1 MNEFDKVPDFPSDGC
16 AIVFGGSGGLGQSTA
31 RLLAARGSPVVV
43 TYRAREKEA
52 GAVVKQILDHGCKA
66 MAVRADVRDP
76 KSLQAATAAAVAKFG
91 RIHTVISAGGLAFG
105 APDLADC
112 PPDDFR
118 NVIETDVIGF
128 FNIAQATL
136 PAVRKG
142 GGGSYVAIITTA
154 VHRTYPGDTLSG
166 PPKAAMAALISQI
179 VLEEAKNGIRANAV
193 GPGVINAGMVLPM
206 YDTPAKALLDYAV
219 DITPLKRLGT
229 DLEVAEAV
237 AFLAS
242 RRASY
247 ITGQFLMVDGGL
259 AH

>member
-105 APDLADC
+105 APDLAD
-112 PPDDFR
+112 
-118 NVIETDVIGF
+118 
-128 FNIAQATL
+128 
-136 PAVRKG
+136 
-142 GGGSYVAIITTA
+142 
-154 VHRTYPGDTLSG
+154 
-166 PPKAAMAALISQI
+166 
-179 VLEEAKNGIRANAV
+179 
-193 GPGVINAGMVLPM
+193 
-206 YDTPAKALLDYAV
+206 
-219 DITPLKRLGT
+219 
-229 DLEVAEAV
+229 
-237 AFLAS
+237 
-242 RRASY
+242 
-247 ITGQFLMVDGGL
+247 
-259 AH
+259 

>member
-1 MNEFDKVPDFPSDGC
+1 MNEFDQIADFPKDGC
-16 AIVFGGSGGLGQSTA
+16 AIIFGGSGGLGQSAA

-43 TYRAREKEA
+43 TYKSREKEA
-52 GAVVKQILDHGCKA
+52 GAVVKQIADHGGKA
-66 MAVRADVRDP
+66 LAVKADVRDP
-76 KSLQAATAAAVAKFG
+76 KSCQAATAAAVAKFG

-105 APDLADC
+105 TPALADC

-136 PAVRKG
+136 PAVRK

-179 VLEEAKNGIRANAV
+179 VLEEAKHGIRANAV

-237 AFLAS
+237 VFLAS